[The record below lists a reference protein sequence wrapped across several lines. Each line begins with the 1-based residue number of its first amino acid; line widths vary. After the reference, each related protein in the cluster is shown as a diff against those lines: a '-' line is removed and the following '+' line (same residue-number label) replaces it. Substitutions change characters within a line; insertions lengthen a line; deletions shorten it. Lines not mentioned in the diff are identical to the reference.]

1 LEAPPLKKTIFSALL
16 LLPFFLLSACGTALP
31 GEEVMQNLINRS
43 ADLDSYHQFVALTT
57 TTAKEDLNGATAVN
71 EQYTTADATLFP
83 EEKSG
88 YGKRIDK
95 NSNYPATKS
104 EFYVTPEVGY
114 IRTDDADWTSYATP
128 DVPLASLQIY
138 PLETFIELSQII
150 EEYGTLEL
158 DGDEYLLNFS
168 GNDDAMNKEINYLF
182 QTLPS
187 EQTDYEIAIRLDAET
202 FYLTTFSYHST
213 VMHADQKTIV
223 TTELRGKFNL
233 YNQAQKLKTVPDF
246 DSAESVAETADS
258 SF

>member
-1 LEAPPLKKTIFSALL
+1 MKKTIFSALL
-16 LLPFFLLSACGTALP
+16 LLPLLMLSACRSALP

-71 EQYTTADATLFP
+71 EQYTTSDATLFP
-83 EEKSG
+83 EENSG

-104 EFYVTPEVGY
+104 DFYVTPEVGN
-114 IRTDDADWTSYATP
+114 IRTDDTDWTAYATP
-128 DVPLASLQIY
+128 DVPLATLQVY

-168 GNDDAMNKEINYLF
+168 GSDDALNKELNYLF
-182 QTLPS
+182 QTLPT
-187 EQTDYEIAIRLDAET
+187 EQTDYEIAIHLDAES
-202 FYLTTFSYHST
+202 FYLTEFHYRST
-213 VMHADQKTIV
+213 AIHPDQKTTV
-223 TTELRGKFNL
+223 TTELTGEFDL

-246 DSAESVAETADS
+246 DPAESIAETADS

>member
-1 LEAPPLKKTIFSALL
+1 MKKTIFSALL
-16 LLPFFLLSACGTALP
+16 LLPLLMLSACRSALP

-71 EQYTTADATLFP
+71 EQYTTSDATLFP

-104 EFYVTPEVGY
+104 DFYVTPEVGY
-114 IRTDDADWTSYATP
+114 IRTDDTDWTAYATP
-128 DVPLASLQIY
+128 DVPLATLQVY

-158 DGDEYLLNFS
+158 DGDEYLLSFS
-168 GNDDAMNKEINYLF
+168 GSDDALNKELNYLF
-182 QTLPS
+182 QTLPT
-187 EQTDYEIAIRLDAET
+187 EQTDYEIAIHLDAES
-202 FYLTTFSYHST
+202 FYLTEFHYRSTAIHS
-213 VMHADQKTIV
+213 DQKTTV
-223 TTELRGKFNL
+223 TTELTGEFDL

-246 DSAESVAETADS
+246 NPAESIAETADS

>member
-1 LEAPPLKKTIFSALL
+1 MKKTIFSTLL
-16 LLPFFLLSACGTALP
+16 LLPLFLLSACGTALP

-128 DVPLASLQIY
+128 DVPLASLQVY

-158 DGDEYLLNFS
+158 DGDEYLLKFS
-168 GNDDAMNKEINYLF
+168 GSDDAMNKEINYLF
-182 QTLPS
+182 QTLPT
-187 EQTDYEIAIRLDAET
+187 EDTDYEIAIHLDAKS
-202 FYLTTFSYHST
+202 FYLTDFHYRST
-213 VMHADQKTIV
+213 AIHPDQKTTA
-223 TTELRGKFNL
+223 TTELTGEFDL
-233 YNQAQKLKTVPDF
+233 YNQAQKLKSVPDF